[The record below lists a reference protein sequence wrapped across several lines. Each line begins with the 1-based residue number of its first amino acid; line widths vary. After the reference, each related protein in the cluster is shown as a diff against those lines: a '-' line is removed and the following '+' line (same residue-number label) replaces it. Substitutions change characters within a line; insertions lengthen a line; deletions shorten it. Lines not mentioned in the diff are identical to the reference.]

1 MKKYRFLLII
11 VVVFAIFTLPAAAS
25 EGTRDYISDFENILP
40 EGAPDLSDSG
50 ALTSSLGIEGLLSIV
65 LSALSGEG
73 SAVLSFFLLLLG
85 TALLSYISSL
95 LSGGLGKSVGS
106 AVGILTAAMIFRS
119 LYPVFSSAMDTVDK
133 LSSFFSLAVPIM
145 TGVTLSGGG
154 ASTAAASALGMNF
167 SIAIIAYLAEKILLP
182 LITFSFAL
190 GLLSS
195 LGDDSIRTLAGGIKG
210 AIGWLVGIVT
220 ALLVG
225 TLSLQTVVATAA
237 DSAAMRAAKYAAQ
250 GMIPVVGGTVS
261 GALST
266 LASGLSYA
274 KGVIGAGAV
283 WVMLTTAISPLILML
298 LYRLALT
305 LAASFSDAISAGASQ
320 LLAFRY
326 AADTAIGVY
335 SLSVLTYIFE
345 IILFILGGVPLL

>member
-1 MKKYRFLLII
+1 MKKYRILLII
-11 VVVFAIFTLPAAAS
+11 VVIFAIFTLPVAAS
-25 EGTRDYISDFENILP
+25 EGSRDYVSDFENILP
-40 EGAPDLSDSG
+40 EGSPDLSDPD
-50 ALTSSLGIEGLLSIV
+50 ALISSFGVEGLLSVV
-65 LSALSGEG
+65 LSTLSGEG
-73 SAVLSFFLLLLG
+73 SAVLSFLLLLFG
-85 TALLSYISSL
+85 TVVLSYISSL
-95 LSGGLGKSVGS
+95 TSGALSRSVCAAVAILS
-106 AVGILTAAMIFRS
+106 AMLIFRS

-133 LSSFFSLAVPIM
+133 LSDFFSLAVPIM

-154 ASTAAASALGMNF
+154 AATASASAVGMNF
-167 SIAIIAYLAEKILLP
+167 SIAIIAALAEKILLP
-182 LITFSFAL
+182 LIAFSFAL

-195 LGDDSIRTLAGGIKG
+195 LGDDSVRSLAGGIKS
-210 AIGWLVGIVT
+210 AIGWLFGALT

-225 TLSLQTVVATAA
+225 TLSLQTVVSSAA
-237 DSAAMRAAKYAAQ
+237 DTAAMRAAKYAAQ

-283 WVMLTTAISPLILML
+283 FVMLVTALSPLILML

-305 LAASFSDAISAGASQ
+305 LAASFSDAISAGASHI
-320 LLAFRY
+320 LAFRY
-326 AADTAIGVY
+326 AADAAIGVY